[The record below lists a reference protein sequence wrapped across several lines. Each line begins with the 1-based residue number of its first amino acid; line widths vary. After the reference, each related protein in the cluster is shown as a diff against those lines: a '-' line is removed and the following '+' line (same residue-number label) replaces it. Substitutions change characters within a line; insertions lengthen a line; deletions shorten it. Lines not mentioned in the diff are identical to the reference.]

1 VVGSSFLYVA
11 TERDNGANTISRLAI
26 LMFDPT
32 AAGSTLTAQREWV
45 LTSDLPA
52 VGPNLGLEG
61 IAFVSDAEL
70 TAQGFREGDGQPYN
84 QGRFA
89 QHGGGIFLVGVEGT
103 GAIHAYAL
111 NHGDGTFARIAT
123 FSSGMPGVMDLMYDP
138 DTNYLWAYGDDTV
151 GNQAVLFEIEPN
163 VASLSR
169 GQFVQRRVF
178 QRPSGL
184 PNVNNEGIT
193 FAPDSECTASAR
205 SFFWSDDANTGGHAL
220 RRGSIPC
227 GRTY

>member
-1 VVGSSFLYVA
+1 MRGY
-11 TERDNGANTISRLAI
+11 G
-26 LMFDPT
+26 
-32 AAGSTLTAQREWV
+32 
-45 LTSDLPA
+45 
-52 VGPNLGLEG
+52 
-61 IAFVSDAEL
+61 EL
-70 TAQGFREGDGQPYN
+70 RC
-84 QGRFA
+84 
-89 QHGGGIFLVGVEGT
+89 VGVEGT

-111 NHGDGTFARIAT
+111 NHADGTFARLTT

-151 GNQAVLFEIEPN
+151 GNTAVLFEIE
-163 VASLSR
+163 ASMVSSSY

-193 FAPDSECTASAR
+193 FAPESECTVGVR
-205 SFFWSDDANTGGHAL
+205 SFFWADDSNTGGYAL

-227 GRTY
+227 GRAY